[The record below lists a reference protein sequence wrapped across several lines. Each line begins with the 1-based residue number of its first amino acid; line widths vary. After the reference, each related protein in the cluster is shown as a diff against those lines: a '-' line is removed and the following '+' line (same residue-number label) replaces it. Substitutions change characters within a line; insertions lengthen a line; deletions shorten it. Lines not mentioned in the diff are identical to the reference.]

1 MALSQDLTEMLDA
14 LRRAKQDLDDSFSP
28 FLDAEPPDVP
38 SLARL
43 QELAERNA
51 QSAKLLGLILQG
63 QALDTVLQGILPRGH
78 EGAMAYF
85 EGVAAGLEARIHQ
98 AGRE

>member
-1 MALSQDLTEMLDA
+1 MLDA
-14 LRRAKQDLDDSFSP
+14 LRRAKQDLDNSLSL

-43 QELAERNA
+43 QELVGRNA
-51 QSAKLLGLILQG
+51 QSARLLQTILQG
-63 QALDTVLQGILPRGH
+63 QIADDLLLALLRGEL
-78 EGAMAYF
+78 EGSAAYF
-85 EGVAAGLEARIHQ
+85 EEAAAGLEARIHQ

>member
-1 MALSQDLTEMLDA
+1 MPS
-14 LRRAKQDLDDSFSP
+14 
-28 FLDAEPPDVP
+28 PPDVS

-43 QELAERNA
+43 QELADRNA

-63 QALDTVLQGILPRGH
+63 QALDTVLVAILRSEL
-78 EGAMAYF
+78 EGARAYF
-85 EGVAAGLEARIHQ
+85 ESVAAGLEARIHR

>member
-1 MALSQDLTEMLDA
+1 MLEA
-14 LRRAKQDLDDSFSP
+14 LRRAKQDLDDSLSL
-28 FLDAEPPDVP
+28 FLDAVPPDVS

-43 QELAERNA
+43 QELADRNA

-63 QALDTVLQGILPRGH
+63 QALDTVLQAILRNEL

-85 EGVAAGLEARIHQ
+85 ESVAAGLEARIHQ
-98 AGRE
+98 ASRG